1 MRPPDELQP
10 TELGIT
16 RLLRILAVLSLI
28 LLALLAAAPLR
39 AHFTEWRAA
48 QRRYNQLAR
57 AQKGTPVPIAIK
69 QIWTP
74 ELEVTDRCGS
84 CHLAA
89 ADAAGPLTGNPL
101 YAAHPPIPH
110 SPRQFGC
117 VVCHGGQGR
126 ATSERAAH
134 GLARHWD
141 EPLLARGYE
150 QAGCGT
156 CHSGLKIGPAKLV
169 DKGRAL
175 VAEVKCA
182 TCHAAGNGAPDLST
196 MGLHGFRAD
205 WHAKHVE
212 RSATAQDGVWQKGFS
227 PLADEEVA
235 AVTEYLHTEI
245 GAPRLMQAK
254 AFAYRRGCRGCHR
267 IDGVGGDDGPDLSN
281 EGARRVAELDFS
293 GVSGAHTLPTWLKEH
308 FLNPVHVV
316 PGSQMPQLGFTTDE
330 ADQLTL
336 FMLSLRTRPVPENLA
351 PRDRVRALRLGE
363 RDFATDGESLFGVFC
378 AACHGPRGEGRKFPT
393 LASTFPAIGEPEFL
407 AVADDEFLRKTLMN
421 GRPGRRMPAW
431 GTKDGGLRPEE
442 IDTVIGYLRSLQ
454 PVMPT
459 AEAVNAAPVDRE
471 KGDALFAQRCSP
483 CHGTGGQGSAVAPPL
498 AATDN
503 PATREDSRIYGTLSV
518 GVAGTAMGSF
528 RQFDAASLRALI
540 ATVRALPPVE
550 AKRTGWAPRTGD
562 AGRGAESFARYC
574 ATCHGN
580 RGEGLTGPALANP
593 AFQAAATDGYL
604 TATIL
609 RGRGTTLMPHFGT
622 ATKDHPQLTPD
633 QVVDIIAFVRTL
645 APKR

>member
-10 TELGIT
+10 AELGIT
-16 RLLRILAVLSLI
+16 RLLRILAVLSLL

-57 AQKGTPVPIAIK
+57 AQKGAPVPIAIK

-110 SPRQFGC
+110 APRQFGC
-117 VVCHGGQGR
+117 AVCHGGQGR
-126 ATSERAAH
+126 ATSARAAH
-134 GLARHWD
+134 GLAAHWD

-212 RSATAQDGVWQKGFS
+212 RSATAQDGVWQKGFT

-235 AVTEYLHTEI
+235 AVTAYLGTEI

-293 GVSGAHTLPTWLKEH
+293 GVSGAHTLPTWLEQH

-407 AVADDEFLRKTLMN
+407 AIADDEFLRKTLMN

-442 IDTVIGYLRSLQ
+442 IDALIGYLRSLQ
-454 PVMPT
+454 PVVPT
-459 AEAVNAAPVDRE
+459 AEAVNTAPVDKA
-471 KGDALFAQRCSP
+471 KGDALFARLCSP

-528 RQFDAASLRALI
+528 RHLDAASLRALI

-562 AGRGAESFARYC
+562 AGRGAPDFARYC
-574 ATCHGN
+574 STCHGV

-593 AFQAAATDGYL
+593 AFQAAATTGYL

-622 ATKDHPQLTPD
+622 AAKDHPQLTPD

-645 APKR
+645 APKP